1 MAKKK
6 LYSFND
12 HPEHKKRLPEIRD
25 KWIANAMSV
34 AAMTE
39 EDRNICREAVKNLYR
54 AANLEPP
61 PDHRIV
67 FVPSPLTAQFAAGFA
82 AWIWSRKQGP
92 ATNAATSAATE
103 AADRLNNWYVFGD
116 MVALAHQLGVGL
128 PGLESARLA
137 YRYWQGGNQW
147 SALASYLNFFKDV
160 AALPIDWAKWESYE
174 TLALHSG
181 PRLLHEKFCI
191 ISDRPEIL
199 LVDEQN
205 RPHCETGP
213 FCKWRD
219 GAALYSWH
227 GTRVPARWIEQ
238 RASLDPKEVIAHENV
253 EMRAAGAAIVG
264 WARMLSVLNARVI
277 NDSGSPDIGQLIELD
292 LPGLSQPG
300 RFLKAQCPRNGLIV
314 EGLPRV
320 DDFGLPIETA
330 LHGQAWRIGLPP
342 SEYRHPEVRT

>member
-1 MAKKK
+1 
-6 LYSFND
+6 
-12 HPEHKKRLPEIRD
+12 
-25 KWIANAMSV
+25 
-34 AAMTE
+34 
-39 EDRNICREAVKNLYR
+39 
-54 AANLEPP
+54 
-61 PDHRIV
+61 
-67 FVPSPLTAQFAAGFA
+67 
-82 AWIWSRKQGP
+82 
-92 ATNAATSAATE
+92 
-103 AADRLNNWYVFGD
+103 